1 MARAATDPYEAS
13 IQLLACLTVKVQA
26 AANPPANIQF
36 LPGQQAGEDL
46 SIYQDL
52 CCEGTAYVRVTT
64 EYPSFQEFPAPDSLP
79 TPCQQQAFALGYEV
93 GIMRC
98 SPVGDIAEIP
108 TAEQWRQAHQQSLI
122 DAKSIYDAICCYRGY
137 YSMDAMVVGAWAP
150 IGPQGGCLLGAVN
163 LTHQISA
170 CRGGPCG

>member
-1 MARAATDPYEAS
+1 MASRAATDAYEAS

-46 SIYQDL
+46 SIYEDL

-64 EYPSFQEFPAPDSLP
+64 LYPSFMAFPAPDTEP
-79 TPCQQQAFALGYEV
+79 TPCSQQAFALGYEV

-98 SPVGDIAEIP
+98 APTGSISNVP
-108 TAEQWRQAHQQSLI
+108 TAEQWRQAHQQSMV
-122 DAKSIYDAICCYRGY
+122 DAKSIFDAICCYQTFY
-137 YSMDAMVVGAWAP
+137 KMDAMVVGAWAP
-150 IGPQGGCLLGAVN
+150 IGPQGGCLLGAVS
-163 LTHQISA
+163 LTHQIA
-170 CRGGPCG
+170 GCGGMC